1 MSVLK
6 KFTVTAL
13 ILLSLN
19 TACAARYRM
28 PDEIC
33 FAGKII
39 PADKFETE
47 IRLEKVFNILVNDR
61 RGFIQNLIDSKDD
74 FIPFASEILKQ
85 YGVHPD
91 FAYIIPVESEFNT
104 RAYSKAGASG
114 PWQLMAATARMYG
127 LRVDNFCDER
137 NLLNKSTSAA
147 AEHLMM
153 LTELFK
159 DDPFL
164 TLAAYNNGDMNVR
177 TVLESQKAS
186 DFWEIRSNS
195 ETESYVEKV
204 IVYKLILEEPE
215 RYGFKEHENK
225 KPREY
230 ETCTVSLGPDDLDFT
245 DICEITGMTYREF
258 YTVNPH
264 IKFGSY
270 KTGGYISKYTSME
283 IVVPEGKKE
292 ILLSEL
298 RDTEVTVNGI
308 STLIDVYEVK
318 YNDRIESIAFKYGV
332 DWRELSTINDLEII
346 TLPSGGE
353 TAKIYQGQKIRIV
366 K

>member
-6 KFTVTAL
+6 NFMITAL

-19 TACAARYRM
+19 AVCAAGYRM
-28 PDEIC
+28 PEEIY
-33 FAGKII
+33 FAGKLV
-39 PADKFETE
+39 PADKFDTE

-61 RGFIQNLIDSKDD
+61 RGFIQNLIDTKDE
-74 FIPFASEILKQ
+74 FIPFASEILDN
-85 YGVHPD
+85 YGIHPD

-127 LRVDNFCDER
+127 LRVDNYCDER
-137 NLLNKSTSAA
+137 NLLIKSTEAA

-153 LTELFK
+153 LSEVFSN
-159 DDPFL
+159 DPFL
-164 TLAAYNNGDMNVR
+164 VLAAYNNGDLNVR
-177 TVLESQKAS
+177 TVLETQNSE
-186 DFWEIRSNS
+186 DFWDIRSNT
-195 ETESYVEKV
+195 ETESYVEKI
-204 IVYKLILEEPE
+204 IVYKLILEDFKK
-215 RYGFKEHENK
+215 YGFREPSGK
-225 KPREY
+225 KNHKY
-230 ETCTVSLGPDDLDFT
+230 ETCVVSLGPSDLKFT

-264 IKFGSY
+264 INFGSY

-283 IVVPEGKKE
+283 ISVPEGRSE
-292 ILLSEL
+292 FLLSEL
-298 RDTEVTVNGI
+298 REKEITGNSIGV
-308 STLIDVYEVK
+308 LLDVYEVK

-332 DWRELSTINDLEII
+332 DWRELSPINDLEII

>member
-6 KFTVTAL
+6 NFTITAL

-19 TACAARYRM
+19 SIFAAGYRM
-28 PDEIC
+28 PEEIR
-33 FAGKII
+33 FAGKTV
-39 PADKFETE
+39 PVEKFDTE
-47 IRLEKVFNILVNDR
+47 IRLEKNFNILVNDR
-61 RGFIQNLIDSKDD
+61 RGFIQNLINEKDE
-74 FIPFASEILKQ
+74 FIPFASEILTQ
-85 YGVHPD
+85 YDVHPD

-127 LRVDNFCDER
+127 LRVDSYCDER
-137 NLLNKSTSAA
+137 NLLNKSTEAT

-153 LTELFK
+153 LSGIFNN
-159 DDPFL
+159 DPFL

-177 TVLESQKAS
+177 TVLESQRS
-186 DFWEIRSNS
+186 EDFWDIRSNT

-204 IVYKLILEEPE
+204 IIYKMILENPGEFGFREPP
-215 RYGFKEHENK
+215 K
-225 KPREY
+225 KKKREY
-230 ETCTVSLGPDDLDFT
+230 ETCVVSLGPSDLEFT
-245 DICEITGMTYREF
+245 YICEITGMNYREF

-264 IKFGSY
+264 INFGSY
-270 KTGGYISKYTSME
+270 KTGGYINKYTSME
-283 IVVPEGKKE
+283 IVVPEGRSE
-292 ILLSEL
+292 ILLSVL
-298 RDTEVTVNGI
+298 RENEVTADGI
-308 STLIDVYEVK
+308 GVLLDIYEVK

-346 TLPSGGE
+346 TLPSGNE

>member
-1 MSVLK
+1 
-6 KFTVTAL
+6 
-13 ILLSLN
+13 
-19 TACAARYRM
+19 M
-28 PDEIC
+28 PEEIH
-33 FAGKII
+33 FAGKIV
-39 PADKFETE
+39 PSDKFDTE

-61 RGFIQNLIDSKDD
+61 RGFIQNLIDVKEE
-74 FIPFASEILKQ
+74 FIPFASEILEQ
-85 YGVHPD
+85 YGIHSD

-114 PWQLMAATARMYG
+114 PWQLMAATGRMYG
-127 LRVDNFCDER
+127 LRVDNYCDER
-137 NLLNKSTSAA
+137 NLLNKSTEAA

-153 LTELFK
+153 LSDLFAG
-159 DDPFL
+159 DPFL
-164 TLAAYNNGDMNVR
+164 ILAAYNNGDMNVR
-177 TVLESQKAS
+177 TVLESQKSA
-186 DFWEIRSNS
+186 DFWDIRSNT

-204 IVYKLILEEPE
+204 IVYKLIMEDPEKYGFREPE
-215 RYGFKEHENK
+215 RK
-225 KPREY
+225 KLREY
-230 ETCTVSLGPDDLDFT
+230 ETCVLSLGPSDLEFT
-245 DICEITGMTYREF
+245 DICEITGMNYREF

-264 IKFGSY
+264 INFGSY
-270 KTGGYISKYTSME
+270 KTGGYISKYTSLE
-283 IVVPEGKKE
+283 IVVPEGRSG

-298 RDTEVTVNGI
+298 KENEITGNNIGV
-308 STLIDVYEVK
+308 LLDVYEVK